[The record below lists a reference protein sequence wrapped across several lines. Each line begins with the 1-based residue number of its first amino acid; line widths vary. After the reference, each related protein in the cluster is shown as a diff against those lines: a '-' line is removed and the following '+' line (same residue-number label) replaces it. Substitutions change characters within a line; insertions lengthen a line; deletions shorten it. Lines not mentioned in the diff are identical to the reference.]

1 MALITC
7 KKCGREVS
15 EHALTCPYCEISE
28 PGSDPERAAKS
39 AARRST
45 RIALFIGAFTL
56 IGSVAKGSQFV
67 CGKEYDF
74 GWHAP
79 SLVCDFLFLVDY
91 LFRFIDYLFRM
102 DQ

>member
-28 PGSDPERAAKS
+28 PGSDPERAAES
-39 AARRST
+39 ADRRST
-45 RIALFIGAFTL
+45 RIALIIGAVTL
-56 IGSVAKGSQFV
+56 IGSVAKGSQFF
-67 CGKEYDF
+67 CGKENIL

-79 SLVCDFLFLVDY
+79 SPVCGFLSL
-91 LFRFIDYLFRM
+91 IDYLFQI
-102 DQ
+102 DW